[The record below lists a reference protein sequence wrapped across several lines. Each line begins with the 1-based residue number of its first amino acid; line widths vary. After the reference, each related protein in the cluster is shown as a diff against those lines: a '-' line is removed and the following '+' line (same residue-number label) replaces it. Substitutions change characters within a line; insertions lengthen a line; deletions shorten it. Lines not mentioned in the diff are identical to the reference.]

1 MASSAPAPRRDR
13 KEGVRGEACVP
24 PRDRAEGEGGGGVIP
39 LALEDVRRL
48 ASGDLRTTNADR
60 VTGVQI
66 DSRRIE
72 PGDLFVGVGRGSKYV
87 DDALAAGAAAVLVPD
102 DAFAALA
109 ALAGEVRRR
118 SSAKVVAITGST
130 AKTSTKDIL
139 GALCTPHARTVVA
152 EGSQNNELGL
162 PLTLCRL
169 EPDTEAAIVEMGMRG
184 VGQIAELSA
193 VARPDIGVITSVGP
207 VHLELLGTV
216 ERVAQAKA
224 ELIDA
229 LPPGGTAVVR
239 AGERHLDP
247 YLQREDIEIVRFG
260 DGGQFSLRS
269 FEPHEG
275 FSKLE
280 IEASGVSLELEMSF
294 SGRHNATNALAALA
308 AYYALGLPL
317 RKAQRGARQ
326 VRLSRWRGE
335 EVPLPGEGILINDC
349 YNANPLSMAA
359 ALEHL
364 ADRAGEHRK
373 VAVLGDMAELG
384 PGAPAYHREIG
395 AAASRA
401 GVDVLLAV
409 GPLARSYLE
418 GARGV
423 PSTRWAPTVDQGL
436 AALRQLLQ
444 PGDFVLVKG
453 SRSMG
458 LEAIGEAV
466 AVVPA

>member
-1 MASSAPAPRRDR
+1 M
-13 KEGVRGEACVP
+13 
-24 PRDRAEGEGGGGVIP
+24 IP
-39 LALEDVRRL
+39 LAIEDLRRL
-48 ASGDLRTTNADR
+48 VSGDLRTTGTDR

-72 PGDLFVGVGRGSKYV
+72 PGDLFVAVGRGVEYAEE
-87 DDALAAGAAAVLVPD
+87 ALAAGAAAVLVPTE
-102 DAFAALA
+102 AFAALA
-109 ALAGEVRRR
+109 ALGRETRAR
-118 SSAKVVAITGST
+118 SAAKVVAITGST

-169 EPDTEAAIVEMGMRG
+169 EPDSEVAVLEMGMRG
-184 VGQIAELSA
+184 LGQIAELCEI
-193 VARPDIGVITSVGP
+193 ARPDVGVITSIGP

-216 ERVAQAKA
+216 GRVAQAKA

-229 LPPGGTAVVR
+229 LPPSGTAVVP
-239 AGERHLDP
+239 AGEGYLEP
-247 YLQREDIEIVRFG
+247 YLEREDIEIVRFG
-260 DGGQFSLRS
+260 EGGD
-269 FEPHEG
+269 
-275 FSKLE
+275 
-280 IEASGVSLELEMSF
+280 VSLSYFAARKGGSRLKVEAFGRPLTIEFSF
-294 SGRHNATNALAALA
+294 SGRHNATNAVAALA
-308 AYYALGLPL
+308 AYHALGLPL
-317 RKAQRGARQ
+317 GKAQRGARQ
-326 VRLSRWRGE
+326 VKLSRWRGE
-335 EVPLPGEGILINDC
+335 EAPLPGNGVLINDC

-359 ALEHL
+359 ALQHL
-364 ADRAGEHRK
+364 AERAGEHRK

-384 PGAPAYHREIG
+384 AGAAAYHREVG

-409 GPLARSYLE
+409 GPLARSYLD

-423 PSTRWAPTVDQGL
+423 PATRWAPTVDQGL
-436 AALRQLLQ
+436 AAVREILR

>member
-1 MASSAPAPRRDR
+1 
-13 KEGVRGEACVP
+13 
-24 PRDRAEGEGGGGVIP
+24 VIP

-48 ASGDLRTTNADR
+48 AAGELRTTDADR
-60 VTGVQI
+60 VTGIQI

-72 PGDLFVGVGRGSKYV
+72 AGDLFIAVGRGREYM
-87 DDALAAGAAAVLVPD
+87 DEALAGGAAAALAPD
-102 DAFAALA
+102 DAFGALA
-109 ALAGEVRRR
+109 ALAGEVRGR

-139 GALCTPHARTVVA
+139 GALCAPHARTVVA

-169 EPDTEAAIVEMGMRG
+169 EPNTEAAILEMGMRG
-184 VGQIAELSA
+184 VGQIAELCA
-193 VARPDIGVITSVGP
+193 VAKPDIGVITTVGP
-207 VHLELLGTV
+207 VHLELLGTI

-229 LPPGGTAVVR
+229 LPPGGTAVVP

-247 YLQREDIEIVRFG
+247 YLQRDDIHIARFG
-260 DGGQFSLRS
+260 EGGD
-269 FEPHEG
+269 
-275 FSKLE
+275 
-280 IEASGVSLELEMSF
+280 VSLAYFASKEGRSRLKVEAFGRPLTIEFSF

-308 AYYALGLPL
+308 AYNALGLPL
-317 RKAQRGARQ
+317 GKAQRGARQ
-326 VRLSRWRGE
+326 VKLSRWRGE
-335 EVPLPGEGILINDC
+335 EVPLPGEGVLINDC

-384 PGAPAYHREIG
+384 PGAAAYHREIG

-409 GPLARSYLE
+409 GPLAKSYLE

-436 AALRQLLQ
+436 AALRQLLR

>member
-1 MASSAPAPRRDR
+1 MIA
-13 KEGVRGEACVP
+13 
-24 PRDRAEGEGGGGVIP
+24 
-39 LALEDVRRL
+39 LALDEVRRL
-48 ASGDLRTTNADR
+48 ASGDLRSAEAET

-72 PGDLFVGVGRGSKYV
+72 PGDLFVTVGRGSEYI

-102 DAFAALA
+102 DPFAALA
-109 ALAGEVRRR
+109 ALGKEVRSR
-118 SSAKVVAITGST
+118 SSAKVVAVTGST

-139 GALCTPHARTVVA
+139 GALCAPHARTVVA

-169 EPDTEAAIVEMGMRG
+169 EPDSEAAIVEMGMRG
-184 VGQIAELSA
+184 VGQIAELCA
-193 VARPDIGVITSVGP
+193 IARPDIGVITTVGP

-224 ELIDA
+224 ELIGA
-229 LPPGGTAVVR
+229 LPPGGTAVVP

-247 YLQREDIEIVRFG
+247 YLQRDDIEIVRFG
-260 DGGQFSLRS
+260 DGGD
-269 FEPHEG
+269 
-275 FSKLE
+275 
-280 IEASGVSLELEMSF
+280 VSLAYFTSKDASSRLKVEAFGRPLTIEFSF

-308 AYYALGLPL
+308 AYKALGLPL
-317 RKAQRGARQ
+317 GKAQRGARR

-364 ADRAGEHRK
+364 AERAGEHRK

-384 PGAPAYHREIG
+384 AGAAAYHREVG

-409 GPLARSYLE
+409 GPLAKSYLE

-423 PSTRWAPTVDQGL
+423 PATRWAPTVDQGL
-436 AALRQLLQ
+436 AALRQILR

-458 LEAIGEAV
+458 LEAIGEAI

>member
-1 MASSAPAPRRDR
+1 M
-13 KEGVRGEACVP
+13 
-24 PRDRAEGEGGGGVIP
+24 IP
-39 LALEDVRRL
+39 LTLEDVGRV
-48 ASGDLRTTNADR
+48 APGDLRTAEAQT

-72 PGDLFVGVGRGSKYV
+72 PGDLFVAIGRGSEYV
-87 DDALAAGAAAVLVPD
+87 NDALGAGAVAVLVPD
-102 DAFAALA
+102 DPFAALA
-109 ALAGEVRRR
+109 ALGREVRSR
-118 SSAKVVAITGST
+118 SSAKVVAVTGST

-139 GALCTPHARTVVA
+139 GALCAPHARTVVA

-169 EPDTEAAIVEMGMRG
+169 ETDSEAAIVEMGMRG
-184 VGQIAELSA
+184 VGQIAELCA
-193 VARPDIGVITSVGP
+193 IARPDIGVITTVGP

-224 ELIDA
+224 ELIAA
-229 LPPGGTAVVR
+229 LPPGGTAVVP

-247 YLQREDIEIVRFG
+247 YLQRDDIEIVRFG
-260 DGGQFSLRS
+260 DGGD
-269 FEPHEG
+269 
-275 FSKLE
+275 
-280 IEASGVSLELEMSF
+280 VSLAYFTSKDGSSRLKVEAFGRPLTIEFSF

-308 AYYALGLPL
+308 AYNALGLPL
-317 RKAQRGARQ
+317 GKAQRGARR
-326 VRLSRWRGE
+326 VKLSRWRGE

-349 YNANPLSMAA
+349 YNANPLSMVA

-364 ADRAGEHRK
+364 AERAGEHRK

-384 PGAPAYHREIG
+384 AGAAAYHREVG

-409 GPLARSYLE
+409 GPLAKSYLE

-423 PSTRWAPTVDQGL
+423 PATRWAPTVDQGL
-436 AALRQLLQ
+436 AALRQILR

>member
-1 MASSAPAPRRDR
+1 
-13 KEGVRGEACVP
+13 
-24 PRDRAEGEGGGGVIP
+24 VIP

-48 ASGDLRTTNADR
+48 AAGELRTTDADR
-60 VTGVQI
+60 VTGIQI

-72 PGDLFVGVGRGSKYV
+72 AGDLFIAVGRGREYM
-87 DDALAAGAAAVLVPD
+87 DEALAGGAAAALAPD
-102 DAFAALA
+102 DAFGALA
-109 ALAGEVRRR
+109 ALAGEVRGR

-139 GALCTPHARTVVA
+139 GALCAPHARTVVA

-169 EPDTEAAIVEMGMRG
+169 EPNTEAAILEMGMRG
-184 VGQIAELSA
+184 VGQIAELCA
-193 VARPDIGVITSVGP
+193 VAKPDIGVITTVGP
-207 VHLELLGTV
+207 VHLELLGTI

-229 LPPGGTAVVR
+229 LPPGGTAVVP

-247 YLQREDIEIVRFG
+247 YLQRDDIQIARFG
-260 DGGQFSLRS
+260 EGGD
-269 FEPHEG
+269 
-275 FSKLE
+275 
-280 IEASGVSLELEMSF
+280 VSLAYFASKEGRSRLKVEAFGRPLTIEFSF

-308 AYYALGLPL
+308 AYNALGLPL
-317 RKAQRGARQ
+317 GKAQRGARQ
-326 VRLSRWRGE
+326 VKLSRWRGE
-335 EVPLPGEGILINDC
+335 EVPLPGEGVLINDC

-384 PGAPAYHREIG
+384 PGAAAYHREIG

-409 GPLARSYLE
+409 GPLAKSYLE

-423 PSTRWAPTVDQGL
+423 PSTRWVPTVDQGL
-436 AALRQLLQ
+436 AALRQLLR

>member
-1 MASSAPAPRRDR
+1 M
-13 KEGVRGEACVP
+13 
-24 PRDRAEGEGGGGVIP
+24 I
-39 LALEDVRRL
+39 ALTLDDVRQL
-48 ASGDLRTTNADR
+48 AAGELRTTATNR

-66 DSRRIE
+66 DSRRID
-72 PGDLFVGVGRGSKYV
+72 PGDLFVAVGRGSEYV
-87 DDALAAGAAAVLVPD
+87 DDALAAGAAAALLPD
-102 DAFAALA
+102 DPFAALA
-109 ALAGEVRRR
+109 ALAGEVRSR

-139 GALCTPHARTVVA
+139 GALCAPHARTVVA

-184 VGQIAELSA
+184 VGQIAELCA
-193 VARPDIGVITSVGP
+193 VAKPDVGVITSVGP

-224 ELIDA
+224 EVIEA
-229 LPPGGTAVVR
+229 LPAGGTAVIP
-239 AGERHLDP
+239 AGLPHLDP
-247 YLQREDIEIVRFG
+247 YLRREDIEIVRFG
-260 DGGQFSLRS
+260 DGGD
-269 FEPHEG
+269 
-275 FSKLE
+275 
-280 IEASGVSLELEMSF
+280 VSLSYFASHDGRSRLKVEAFGRPLTIEFSF

-308 AYYALGLPL
+308 AYHALGLPL
-317 RKAQRGARQ
+317 GKAQRGARR
-326 VRLSRWRGE
+326 VKLSRWRGE
-335 EVPLPGEGILINDC
+335 EAPLPGEGVLINDC

-364 ADRAGEHRK
+364 ADRAGGHRK

-384 PGAPAYHREIG
+384 PGAPAYHREVG

-409 GPLARSYLE
+409 GPLAKSYVE

-423 PSTRWAPTVDQGL
+423 PSIRWAPTVDQGL
-436 AALRQLLQ
+436 AALEQILQ

>member
-1 MASSAPAPRRDR
+1 M
-13 KEGVRGEACVP
+13 
-24 PRDRAEGEGGGGVIP
+24 IP
-39 LALEDVRRL
+39 LALDDVRRL
-48 ASGDLRTTNADR
+48 ASGDVRSAEAET

-72 PGDLFVGVGRGSKYV
+72 PGDLFVAVGRGSEYV
-87 DDALAAGAAAVLVPD
+87 DDALAAGAAAVLRPD
-102 DAFAALA
+102 DPFTALA
-109 ALAGEVRRR
+109 ALGKEVRSR
-118 SSAKVVAITGST
+118 SSAKVVAVTGST

-139 GALCTPHARTVVA
+139 GALCAPHARTVVA

-169 EPDTEAAIVEMGMRG
+169 EPDSQAAIVEMGMRG
-184 VGQIAELSA
+184 VGQIAELCA
-193 VARPDIGVITSVGP
+193 IARPDIGVITTVGP

-224 ELIDA
+224 ELIAA
-229 LPPGGTAVVR
+229 LPPGGTAVVP

-247 YLQREDIEIVRFG
+247 YLQRDDIEIVRFG
-260 DGGQFSLRS
+260 DGGD
-269 FEPHEG
+269 
-275 FSKLE
+275 
-280 IEASGVSLELEMSF
+280 VSLAYFTSKDGSSRLKVEAFGRPLTIEFSF

-308 AYYALGLPL
+308 AYKALGLPL
-317 RKAQRGARQ
+317 GKAQRGARR
-326 VRLSRWRGE
+326 VKLSRWRGE

-349 YNANPLSMAA
+349 YNANPLSMTA

-364 ADRAGEHRK
+364 AERAGEHRK

-384 PGAPAYHREIG
+384 AGAAAYHREVG

-409 GPLARSYLE
+409 GPLAKSYLE

-423 PSTRWAPTVDQGL
+423 PATRWAPTVDQGL
-436 AALRQLLQ
+436 AALRQILR